1 MASASLFVSPFLW
14 YDVNNESAF
23 EVTRMKTIWRNLNLF
38 WKLFLV
44 FLLCCLIPLI
54 LTASLLYDMAIQSH
68 AEAST
73 EFAQAFASQITTD
86 LNRFVQAND
95 QMTQS
100 VLFDNDTLK
109 SIDDKTSPMSARL
122 DHQLELR
129 RMFQR
134 LITLDSGIRGVCIL
148 SEQGN
153 FYALEKYGAS
163 IDADVL
169 AQQEWL
175 KAAKAGREVLTISP
189 LHDRSYYDRE
199 EDRLAISI
207 VRKVYSVQGYFGLLI
222 VDMEPSA
229 LVNMSDQF
237 IAARTNYNIHIV
249 VSDSQGGV
257 LYDSDLTSGL
267 KSWKDVS
274 QTQFSAEELDRRDY
288 YVITD
293 NTEDSRLQV
302 AVIFPRSS
310 LLARANRI
318 RSLSLVILMVMTV
331 IVILV
336 AAVISHS
343 ITNPI
348 RKLKHGMRQIEEGV
362 YLPISQNAGQDEIN
376 SLVRSYNHMVS
387 EMKRLIQDVYLAR
400 INQQNAEYLSLQTQ
414 INPHMLFNTLESIR
428 MTALMNGD
436 DDAAKM
442 IKLLAQMFRTVLDID
457 LLHYTVQ
464 SEVDYVE
471 KYIELQ
477 NMRFSNHYKLS
488 IQIEEECLG
497 QQIIPVIFQP
507 VLENSIKH
515 GDANHTK
522 PMHLLIQG
530 RIEKGYLL
538 FVITD
543 DGKGMSEER
552 LKEIQSQIDAQTPK
566 RLDEINNSIGLKNIA
581 ERLRLRYGTEGRLLL
596 RNGEEKGTEVELRI
610 PLKEAKQDDED
621 SGC

>member
-1 MASASLFVSPFLW
+1 MI
-14 YDVNNESAF
+14 
-23 EVTRMKTIWRNLNLF
+23 TIWRNLNLF
-38 WKLFLV
+38 WKLFAV

-73 EFAQAFASQITTD
+73 EFAQAFASQIITD
-86 LNRFVQAND
+86 LNRFVQVND

-109 SIDDKTSPMSARL
+109 SIDDKTSPMSAQL
-122 DHQLELR
+122 NHQLELR
-129 RMFQR
+129 RIFQR
-134 LITLDSGIRGVCIL
+134 LITLDSNIRGVCIL

-153 FYALEKYGAS
+153 LYALEKYGAT
-163 IDADVL
+163 IDVDTL
-169 AQQEWL
+169 LSQQWL
-175 KAAKAGREVLTISP
+175 KTIKDNSEVLTVSS
-189 LHDRSYYDRE
+189 LHDRSYYDRD
-199 EDRLAISI
+199 EDKLSISVI
-207 VRKVYSVQGYFGLLI
+207 RKVYSVQGYFGLLI
-222 VDMEPSA
+222 VDMEPCA

-249 VSDSQGGV
+249 VSDSRGGV
-257 LYDSDLTSGL
+257 LYDSDLNSGL
-267 KSWKDVS
+267 KNWKDVE
-274 QTQFSAEELDRRDY
+274 QAQFQADELDRRDY

-293 NTEDSRLQV
+293 RTKDSKLQV

-318 RSLSLVILMVMTV
+318 RSLSLLILFVITIV
-331 IVILV
+331 VILV
-336 AAVISHS
+336 AAFISHS

-348 RKLKHGMRQIEEGV
+348 RKLKHSMKQLEAGV
-362 YLPISQNAGQDEIN
+362 YLPIDQSAGQDEM
-376 SLVRSYNHMVS
+376 SRLVRSYNHMVS

-400 INQQNAEYLSLQTQ
+400 INQQKAEYLSLQTQ

-436 DDAAKM
+436 NHTAKM

-464 SEVDYVE
+464 NEVDYVR

-477 NMRFSNHYKLS
+477 NMRFANHYMLS
-488 IQIEEECLG
+488 IQIQEECLQ
-497 QQIIPVIFQP
+497 QQIIPVVFQP
-507 VLENSIKH
+507 ILENSIKH
-515 GDANHTK
+515 GDTNQVE

-530 RIEKGYLL
+530 RREKDCLL

-543 DGKGMSEER
+543 DGKGMNEER
-552 LKEIQSQIDAQTPK
+552 LMKIQSEITFQTSR
-566 RLDEINNSIGLKNIA
+566 RLDEINKSIGLKNIA
-581 ERLRLRYGTEGRLLL
+581 ERLRLRYGSQGTLHL
-596 RNGEEKGTEVELRI
+596 RNGEEKGTVVELKI
-610 PLKEAKQDDED
+610 PLKEAM
-621 SGC
+621 